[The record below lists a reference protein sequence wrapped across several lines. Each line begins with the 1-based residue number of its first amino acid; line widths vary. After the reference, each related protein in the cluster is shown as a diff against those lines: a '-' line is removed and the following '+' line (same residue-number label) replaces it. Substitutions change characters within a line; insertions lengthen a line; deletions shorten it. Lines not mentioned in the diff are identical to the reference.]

1 MNLFSS
7 VLKYLDLLKLIKGN
21 SPHDL
26 EVWEHLAS
34 KHVICLPEFL
44 EESLVVFLLDYAR
57 YLDRFFQ

>member
-44 EESLVVFLLDYAR
+44 EESLVVFLLNYA
-57 YLDRFFQ
+57 